1 MKSPRT
7 KAATARAPR
16 RWRTPPPLTRGSAE
30 SLEGM
35 EILREVAG
43 ETGVLL
49 WQAYRNVMFWA
60 TAEPEARA
68 ALFSPGAA
76 QHRLAELL
84 AADLPAVLVDPLVAV
99 GRLLG
104 AADSARGESVAEAC
118 ATMAEWAAG
127 QGHSATGLAFTQAAA
142 LSSPRDA
149 ALALAVGRLSR
160 ERGELPRAETWY
172 RHAIMI
178 ARQIGDWETY
188 GIAYLSLGNMAR
200 QRGNFPAAHRM
211 HIKALRSGKRKGLGP
226 IVGLASHELFVIAT
240 ETNRAEQAEH
250 YARQAFRA
258 YGADHAL
265 LPALAH
271 DVAYYWMEQG
281 YFARALP
288 VFEALEPLFSE
299 LKQRLP
305 VRAHVIR
312 AAGAAGDREQFR
324 KMWNETIRL
333 TREPDAQPAVATALL
348 EMARGAA
355 SLGEWDRAEQVA
367 ERSVAVASERGE
379 AAVIARA
386 ESLLGSIRSGRSVE
400 KAIAGRAGRG
410 SDQADALASEMVRS
424 LETRGAAR
432 A

>member
-7 KAATARAPR
+7 KAAMARAPR

-35 EILREVAG
+35 EILREVSG

-60 TAEPEARA
+60 TAEPTDRGT
-68 ALFSPGAA
+68 LFAPDAA
-76 QHRLAELL
+76 QRRLDELL
-84 AADLPAVLVDPLVAV
+84 AANLPAIIVDALVSV
-99 GRLLG
+99 GRMLG
-104 AADSARGESVAEAC
+104 APEATPGDAIAEAC
-118 ATMAEWAAG
+118 RTVAEWAAQ
-127 QGHSATGLAFTQAAA
+127 QGYDATALSFTQAAA
-142 LSSPRDA
+142 LAGPRNA
-149 ALALAVGRLSR
+149 VLALSVGRLSR
-160 ERGELPRAETWY
+160 RRGELPRAETWF

-178 ARQIGDWETY
+178 ARQTGDWEAY
-188 GIAYLSLGNMAR
+188 GRAYLALGNMAR

-211 HIKALRSGKRKGLGP
+211 HVKALRSGKRKGLGP

-240 ETNRAEQAEH
+240 ETGRSEQAEN

-258 YGADHAL
+258 YGPEHDL

-271 DVAYYWMEQG
+271 DIAYYWMEQG

-288 VFEALEPLFSE
+288 VFEALEPLFPD
-299 LKQRLP
+299 LKQKLP
-305 VRAHVIR
+305 VRANVIR
-312 AAGAAGDREQFR
+312 AAGAAGDRDQFR
-324 KMWNETIRL
+324 KMWNETIKL
-333 TREPDAQPAVATALL
+333 TREPEAAPVVANSLL

-367 ERSVAVASERGE
+367 ERAVAVASERRE
-379 AAVIARA
+379 AAVVVRA
-386 ESLLGSIRSGRSVE
+386 ESVLGSIRSGRSVE
-400 KAIAGRAGRG
+400 NAIASRTGRA

-424 LETRGAAR
+424 LGTRTAA
-432 A
+432 AV

>member
-1 MKSPRT
+1 MKSPRA

-35 EILREVAG
+35 EILREVTG

-60 TAEPEARA
+60 TAEPGDRGT
-68 ALFSPGAA
+68 LFSPDAA
-76 QHRLAELL
+76 QRRLAELL
-84 AADLPAVLVDPLVAV
+84 AADLPAAIVDALVAV
-99 GRLLG
+99 GRMLG
-104 AADSARGESVAEAC
+104 APTATSGDSIAEAC
-118 ATMAEWAAG
+118 RTIGEWAAE
-127 QGHSATGLAFTQAAA
+127 QGHDATALAFTQAAA
-142 LSSPRDA
+142 LASPRNA
-149 ALALAVGRLSR
+149 ALALAVGKLSR
-160 ERGELPRAETWY
+160 SRGELPRAETWF

-178 ARQIGDWETY
+178 SRQIGDWEAY
-188 GIAYLSLGNMAR
+188 GRAYLALGNMAR

-226 IVGLASHELFVIAT
+226 VVGLASHELFVIAT
-240 ETNRAEQAEH
+240 ETGRAEQAEH

-258 YGADHAL
+258 YGTEHEL

-271 DVAYYWMEQG
+271 DIAYYWMEQG
-281 YFARALP
+281 YFSRALP
-288 VFEALEPLFSE
+288 VFEALEPLFPN
-299 LKQRLP
+299 LKQKLA
-305 VRAHVIR
+305 VRANVIR

-324 KMWNETIRL
+324 KMWNETVKL
-333 TREPDAQPAVATALL
+333 TREPDALPVVANSLL

-367 ERSVAVASERGE
+367 ERAVAVASERSE
-379 AAVIARA
+379 AAVIVRA

-400 KAIAGRAGRG
+400 KAIAARAGRS
-410 SDQADALASEMVRS
+410 SDQADALANEMVRS
-424 LETRGAAR
+424 LETRAVSR
-432 A
+432 V